1 MKPKSYSSVTVRQL
15 IHVNRKTALV
25 PLGIVVDIVIAKLHG
40 TVNILGKLIKRQ
52 GASKS
57 TTEIDDISTA
67 LPNLAEKEVLPL
79 CIGTSNMVMQTPSF
93 NVHCEEANIGVV
105 VDRMECLEESIDS
118 FVEKNSAQIDLVSNN
133 YEKIISNTNIEN
145 KRIDAIIDK
154 LKTMEHNYCE
164 YGTPMVAK
172 FDSLFLVDAENI

>member
-1 MKPKSYSSVTVRQL
+1 MLRD
-15 IHVNRKTALV
+15 
-25 PLGIVVDIVIAKLHG
+25 LGDR
-40 TVNILGKLIKRQ
+40 NILGKLIKRQ

-67 LPNLAEKEVLPL
+67 LTNLAEKEVLPL

-93 NVHCEEANIGVV
+93 NVHCEEANIGAV
-105 VDRMECLEESIDS
+105 VDRMKCLEESIDS

-145 KRIDAIIDK
+145 RRIDAIINK
-154 LKTMEHNYCE
+154 LKTIEHNYCE
-164 YGTPMVAK
+164 TKTKSNNKRVELK
-172 FDSLFLVDAENI
+172 RDAIPEMTATNSSDIIVHKLIQLRHGQI